1 MTIERAFVSGGTGFV
16 GRALLAE
23 LRNRRIPSRALVRSA
38 DAERA
43 VRAAGAEPVLGS
55 LHDAGLLQRAM
66 TGCDVVFHAA
76 AIVTDWGDIG
86 EFRKVN
92 VEGTATLL
100 TAARGAGVR
109 RFVHVSTEAVLAG
122 PTSIVNADERTPK
135 PADPY
140 GPYAL
145 TKSLA
150 EDAVCAANR
159 TGFETVVVRPRFVW
173 GKGDTSVLPKLVAA
187 VRSGRYRWIENGRYL
202 TSATHVR
209 NVVEGLILAAERGR
223 PGEIYFVTDGPPVE
237 FRTFITRM
245 LETQGVT
252 PSDRSIPR
260 RLAWRIAVAVEA
272 IWKAFG
278 LKSAPPL
285 TRMVVKMLG
294 EEVTLNDAKARHE
307 LGYSGRI
314 SFDQGIEEMRLA
326 GTASTGRSQDAA
338 S

>member
-1 MTIERAFVSGGTGFV
+1 MPIERAFVSGGSGFV

-23 LRNRRIPSRALVRSA
+23 LRIRQIPARALVRSA

-43 VRAAGAEPVLGS
+43 VRAADAEPVLGS
-55 LHDAGLLQRAM
+55 LHDAGTLQQAM

-86 EFRKVN
+86 EFRRVN
-92 VEGTATLL
+92 VDGTATLL
-100 TAARGAGVR
+100 TAAQAAGVR
-109 RFVHVSTEAVLAG
+109 RFVYVSTEAVLAG
-122 PTSIVNADERTPK
+122 PAPIVNADERTAK
-135 PADPY
+135 PVDPY

-145 TKSLA
+145 TKSIA

-173 GKGDTSVLPKLVAA
+173 GKGDTSVLPKLIAA
-187 VRSGRYRWIENGRYL
+187 VRSGRYRWIENGRYP

-252 PSDRSIPR
+252 PSDRSVPR
-260 RLAWRIAVAVEA
+260 RLAWRIAVVVEA
-272 IWKAFG
+272 IWRTLG
-278 LKSAPPL
+278 LKAPPPL
-285 TRMVVKMLG
+285 TRMAVKMLG
-294 EEVTLNDAKARHE
+294 EEVTLNDAKARQE
-307 LGYSGRI
+307 LGYRGRI
-314 SFDQGIEEMRLA
+314 SFDQGIEEMRS
-326 GTASTGRSQDAA
+326 TRSASPAR
-338 S
+338 